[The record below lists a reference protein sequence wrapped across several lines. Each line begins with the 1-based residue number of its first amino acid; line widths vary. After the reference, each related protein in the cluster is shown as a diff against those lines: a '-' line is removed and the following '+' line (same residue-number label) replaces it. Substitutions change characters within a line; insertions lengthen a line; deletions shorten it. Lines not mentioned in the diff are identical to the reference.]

1 MFHGIA
7 HNKLAPVMLNDVALT
22 PGSAFFAW
30 RPFVSSVGSLFA
42 PQPHWNEFLSLSVD
56 VDLKRSLGLECD
68 TGRLRI
74 GWSAK
79 EFIPEEKFFMFV
91 IVGGH
96 ESPSLR
102 SKKSLI
108 LIKIWI
114 LRRQKEIW
122 KYRHILSNL
131 FDRTFIFTEVI
142 EAFRLSNGRPW
153 KSHNFTWKPVSAQFP
168 HPLVASKWKSWDFVY
183 TANTSYFCYAEMPVG
198 RGFWRD
204 CRWCKRP
211 VH

>member
-1 MFHGIA
+1 
-7 HNKLAPVMLNDVALT
+7 MLNDVALT
-22 PGSAFFAW
+22 PGSAFLLDNPSFLLLDPSW
-30 RPFVSSVGSLFA
+30 LLSLIEM
-42 PQPHWNEFLSLSVD
+42 NEEVAFLSCS
-56 VDLKRSLGLECD
+56 VDLKRSLGLEWRNPFV
-68 TGRLRI
+68 TGQLRI

-79 EFIPEEKFFMFV
+79 EFIPKEKFFMFV
-91 IVGGH
+91 IVWGH
-96 ESPSLR
+96 ESSSLR

-114 LRRQKEIW
+114 FRRQKEIW
-122 KYRHILSNL
+122 KYRDIFSNL
-131 FDRTFIFTEVI
+131 FDRTFLFTEVI
-142 EAFRLSNGRPW
+142 EAFRSSNGRPW

-183 TANTSYFCYAEMPVG
+183 MANTSYFSSAEMPPG

-204 CRWCKRP
+204 CRWCKRL